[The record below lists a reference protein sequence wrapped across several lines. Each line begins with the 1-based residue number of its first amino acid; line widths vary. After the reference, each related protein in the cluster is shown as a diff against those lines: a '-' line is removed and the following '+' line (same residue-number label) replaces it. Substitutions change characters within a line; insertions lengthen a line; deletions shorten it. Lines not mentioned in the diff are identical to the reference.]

1 MSGTLRFEGVGKV
14 FPGAGPDGSDLV
26 AADGVDLVVGDND
39 AVAVIG
45 PNGAGK
51 STLLKMAA
59 GVTSPTSG
67 RIERTGR
74 VSTVLELGTGVH
86 PDLTGRENVDLL
98 AALMTGDRRRTSDD
112 LTEVVEFAGLAD
124 VVDRPVR
131 HYSTGML
138 ARLAFSVAVHSR
150 PDLLLVDE
158 VLSVGDLDFQSRCR
172 ERIREL
178 RAEGATLLL
187 VSHDLDLVTALCDR
201 AVLMVEGRVAA
212 DGRAEA
218 VVDTYV
224 GRPSPVRDP
233 GGIGL
238 RVDEESVYVG
248 RPVVARLDVPGGVGA
263 HSVRLDYVVGAPSM
277 FELVE
282 QSSSIVC
289 ATAVLPVRR
298 AGPMAVELST
308 AGLPRGRYDLQA
320 TLLDESG
327 QQLEAGAV
335 PFALDGP
342 QGGFL
347 LDVPARLTVDGE
359 AVGAS

>member
-14 FPGAGPDGSDLV
+14 FPGAGPDRTDLV
-26 AADGVDLVVGDND
+26 AADGVDLVVGAQD

-59 GVTSPTSG
+59 GVTSPTTG

-98 AALMTGDRRRTSDD
+98 AALMTGERRRPGRD

-178 RAEGATLLL
+178 RAGGTTLLL
-187 VSHDLDLVTALCDR
+187 VSHDLDLVTTLCDR
-201 AVLMVEGRVAA
+201 AVLMVEGRVVA
-212 DGRAEA
+212 DGPAPA

-224 GRPSPVRDP
+224 GRPAPVRDP
-233 GGIGL
+233 GGIQL
-238 RVDEESVYVG
+238 QVDQESVAAG
-248 RPVVARLDVPGGVGA
+248 APVVARLDVPAGRGA

-289 ATAVLPVRR
+289 ATAVVPATS
-298 AGPMAVELST
+298 AGPMAVSLST

-320 TLLDESG
+320 TLLDEAG
-327 QQLEAGAV
+327 QQLDAGAV
-335 PFALDGP
+335 PFELAGS

-347 LDVPARLTVDGE
+347 LEVPAQLLVDGRP
-359 AVGAS
+359 AGVS

>member
-1 MSGTLRFEGVGKV
+1 MSGTVRFEGVGKV

-26 AADGVDLVVGDND
+26 AADEVDLWVGAND
-39 AVAVIG
+39 SVAVIG

-98 AALMTGDRRRTSDD
+98 AALMTGSRRRTPDE
-112 LTEVVEFAGLAD
+112 LTEIVEFAGLAD

-138 ARLAFSVAVHSR
+138 ARLSFSVAVHSD
-150 PDLLLVDE
+150 PELLLVDE

-178 RAEGATLLL
+178 RSGGATLLL
-187 VSHDLDLVTALCDR
+187 VSHDMDLVTTLCDR
-201 AVLMVEGRVAA
+201 AVLMVEGRTVA
-212 DGRAEA
+212 DGASAE

-224 GRPSPVRDP
+224 GRPAPVRDP
-233 GGIGL
+233 GRIGL
-238 RVDEESVYVG
+238 RVDQEVVDAG
-248 RPVVARLDVPGGVGA
+248 VPVVARFEVPDGAGA

-282 QSSSIVC
+282 RSSSIVC
-289 ATAVLPVRR
+289 ATAVLPVRSP
-298 AGPMAVELST
+298 GPVAVELST

-320 TLLDESG
+320 TLLDEGG
-327 QQLEAGAV
+327 QQLAAGAA
-335 PFALDGP
+335 PFTLQGA
-342 QGGFL
+342 QGGYL
-347 LDVPARLTVDGE
+347 LEVPAQLLVDGA
-359 AVGAS
+359 AVGAP